1 MTSDFVHLHVHS
13 EFSLLDGQS
22 RIKDLVARAKALEM
36 PALGITDHGVMFGVM
51 DFYQACVAAGIK
63 PVIGMEGY
71 LARRRM
77 TDRDPHLDRSP
88 YHMLL
93 LAKDRTGYQNLLKIA
108 SAAQLDGY
116 YYRPRIDKEFMAA
129 HAAGIIA
136 TSGCLAAEIPRM
148 VANGDDQKARDLI
161 GWHHD
166 VFGAENFYLEL
177 QARDIPALDSLN
189 RWLCEYRM
197 SGHSPVQ
204 LLATNDV
211 HYVHRDDAEAHD
223 TLLCIQT
230 SALKSDPDRMR
241 MEPFNSYYLKSSE
254 EMRAAF
260 AAIPEDLRRE
270 AFANSLKIAEMTDID
285 LAPKGYH
292 LPAFPVPAGFD
303 QHSYLRHLIH
313 IGMEWRFGADWQRD
327 DVFVERI
334 DRELNIIHS
343 MGFDTY
349 FLIVWDLCEF
359 ARDADIWWNVRGSGA
374 ASLVAYSL
382 GITNIDPI
390 QNGLLFERFLNPGRV
405 SMPDIDLD
413 YPDDRRGE
421 MIAYAAMKYGEDKV
435 AAIITFGTMGAKAA
449 VRDVGRAMDVDL
461 GKINRAAAL
470 IPQEARQK
478 KIREYVD
485 ASPEL
490 SDLYNSDLE
499 LQRVID
505 TAIELQG
512 MTRHASTHAA
522 GVIVADRP
530 LVELAPLHRITGKD
544 PSGGALKAVTQF
556 PMETAE
562 AIGLLK
568 VDFLG
573 LSTLTI
579 MRKACE
585 LIERRRG
592 IHYTF
597 DTLPYRHDAASD
609 QQRAMLDDA
618 FAMMGRGE
626 TVGVFQVESGG
637 MQQML
642 RQMRPRVFENIIAA
656 ISLFRPGPMEFI
668 PQYCRRMHGEEEIS
682 NIHPKLEP
690 ILRETYGICVYQ
702 EQIMEIAGSL
712 FGYELGEADLMRRA
726 VSKKKPE
733 DLNKHRA
740 IFRERGPQ
748 NGIPEETAE
757 EIFDMIEFF
766 ANYGFN
772 KPHAADYAVI
782 TVQTAYL
789 KCHYPEEYMT
799 ALLSV
804 QRDDLSKVSTFL
816 EECRRLQIKIL
827 PPDVNHSQLDFDIE
841 TQPDGSRGI
850 RFGLGAVKNAGARA
864 LEELVERRGAAP
876 FAGLVDFC
884 QRVDMRSLG
893 KRSLESLIK
902 VGAMDHF
909 GTRAALMAALDGIV
923 SYSSHYHHDQEVG
936 QMVMFGESGAG
947 DDALLKNL
955 KHIEEHSPRELL
967 KWEKE
972 LLGLYVTG
980 RPVDRYRHFF
990 ASLNMQSIVELKD
1003 VSTANPEL
1011 VRVAGEITG
1020 LRKLTTGR
1028 GDMMA
1033 VLSLEDW
1040 HDSADVIEVVL
1051 FPRAYDQITAK
1062 LADRS
1067 SPSDRGMELAEGEIV
1082 MITGKYDASRGD
1094 PQIIA
1099 SDVTVDFQFASS
1111 ADSPPGAPAED
1122 EPAWAL
1128 AGAGAIN
1135 EELTPSEE
1143 APDLPPPDAQAEA
1156 FAEPAAAVEP
1166 PAATDSVETEPENDD
1181 EPEWVNGDGKLTMPD
1196 DAAPSQRAPRGIA
1209 IILNAG
1215 DDPEKD
1221 RRKLARIHN
1230 ALIKY
1235 PGIDQFQIIIR
1246 RGDLSTPLSFPGQTT
1261 DICDSLR
1268 SDLYGIVGGAE
1279 YVIEDEVE

>member
-22 RIKDLVARAKALEM
+22 RIKDLVARANELEM
-36 PALGITDHGVMFGVM
+36 PALGITDHGVMFGVQ
-51 DFYQACVAAGIK
+51 DFYHACSDAGIK
-63 PVIGMEGY
+63 PIIGMEGY
-71 LARRRM
+71 LAQRSM
-77 TDRDPHLDRSP
+77 SDRDQKLDRSP

-93 LAKDRTGYQNLLKIA
+93 LAKDMTGYQNLLKMA

-116 YYRPRIDKEFMAA
+116 YYRPRIDKEYMAA
-129 HAAGIIA
+129 NAQGIIA

-148 VANGDDQKARDLI
+148 VSNGEEAKARELI
-161 GWHHD
+161 GWYHD
-166 VFGAENFYLEL
+166 VFGADNFYLEL
-177 QARDIPALDSLN
+177 QGHDLPELDSLN
-189 RWLCEYRM
+189 RWLCDYRG

-211 HYVHRDDAEAHD
+211 HYVHRDDADAHD

-230 SALKSDPDRMR
+230 SALKSEADRMR
-241 MEPFNSYYLKSSE
+241 MEPFNSYYLKSAD
-254 EMRAAF
+254 EMRAGF
-260 AAIPEDLRRE
+260 ADLPAEMLRE
-270 AFANSLKIAEMTDID
+270 AFDNSLKIAEMSQID

-292 LPAFPVPAGFD
+292 LPAFPVPAEFD
-303 QHSYLRHLIH
+303 QNSYLRHLVH
-313 IGMEWRFGADWQRD
+313 IGMNWRYGADWQND
-327 DVFVERI
+327 PVFTERI
-334 DRELNIIHS
+334 ERELEIIHS

-359 ARDADIWWNVRGSGA
+359 ARHADIWWNVRGSGA

-382 GITNIDPI
+382 GVTNIDPI

-413 YPDDRRGE
+413 FPDDRRGE
-421 MIAYAAMKYGEDKV
+421 MIAYTAMKYGEDKV
-435 AAIITFGTMGAKAA
+435 AAIITFGTLGAKAA
-449 VRDVGRAMDVDL
+449 VRDVGRALDVDL
-461 GKINRAAAL
+461 GKITRAASL
-470 IPQEARQK
+470 IPQEARQQK
-478 KIREYVD
+478 LQDYVD

-490 SDLYNSDLE
+490 SDMYHSDVE
-499 LQRVID
+499 LQQVID
-505 TAIELQG
+505 TAKDLQG

-530 LVELAPLHRITGKD
+530 LVELVPLHRITGKD

-585 LIERRRG
+585 LIERHRG
-592 IHYTF
+592 ISYSI
-597 DTLPYRHDAASD
+597 DSLPYRHEAASD
-609 QQRAMLDDA
+609 EQRAMLDEA
-618 FAMMGRGE
+618 FAMMGRAE

-642 RQMRPRVFENIIAA
+642 RQMKPRVFENIIAA
-656 ISLFRPGPMEFI
+656 ISLFRPGPMDFI

-682 NIHPKLEP
+682 VIHPKLEP

-702 EQIMEIAGSL
+702 EQIMQIAGEL

-740 IFRERGPQ
+740 IFRQRGPE
-748 NGIPEETAE
+748 NGIPVEAAE

-789 KCHYPEEYMT
+789 KCHYPHEYMT

-816 EECRRLQIKIL
+816 EECRRLHIEIL

-841 TQPDGSRGI
+841 TLPDGKRAI
-850 RFGLGAVKNAGARA
+850 RFGLAAVKNAGARN
-864 LEELVERRGAAP
+864 LEDLIAQRGGAA
-876 FAGLVDFC
+876 FASLVDFC
-884 QRVDMRSLG
+884 QRVDMRGVG
-893 KRSLESLIK
+893 KRTLESLVK
-902 VGAMDHF
+902 VGALDKF
-909 GTRAALMAALDGIV
+909 GTRAALVAALDAIV
-923 SYSSHYHHDQEVG
+923 SYSSSYHYDLEVG
-936 QMVMFGESGAG
+936 QQQMFGES
-947 DDALLKNL
+947 DDSDQELLKSL
-955 KHIEEHSPRELL
+955 RDIKEYSPRELL

-980 RPVDRYRHFF
+980 RPVDRFRDVFN
-990 ASLNMQSIVELKD
+990 SQNLQSINALKSGD
-1003 VSTANPEL
+1003 GPKPESL
-1011 VRVAGEITG
+1011 RVAGEITA
-1020 LRKLTTGR
+1020 LRRVTTQKGQQ
-1028 GDMMA
+1028 MA

-1040 HDSADVIEVVL
+1040 HDSADIIDVVL
-1051 FPRAYDQITAK
+1051 FPRAYEKIIAK
-1062 LADRS
+1062 LAGRAPDAEAG
-1067 SPSDRGMELAEGEIV
+1067 PGLAEGEIV
-1082 MITGKYDASRGD
+1082 LVTGRYDDARGE

-1099 SDVTVDFQFASS
+1099 DDLSVDFSS
-1111 ADSPPGAPAED
+1111 ASAVESAPASLDDD
-1122 EPAWAL
+1122 EPAWAQ
-1128 AGAGAIN
+1128 
-1135 EELTPSEE
+1135 PP
-1143 APDLPPPDAQAEA
+1143 PDFADDEFFDAPPDAQMPPES
-1156 FAEPAAAVEP
+1156 PP
-1166 PAATDSVETEPENDD
+1166 PAADEAPKPSHSQASPPDD
-1181 EPEWVNGDGKLTMPD
+1181 QEPEWVNGESKLTLPDERAPHKRKPRQIAVVLAATD
-1196 DAAPSQRAPRGIA
+1196 DA
-1209 IILNAG
+1209 
-1215 DDPEKD
+1215 EKD
-1221 RRKLARIHN
+1221 RRKLTRIHN
-1230 ALIKY
+1230 TLMKY
-1235 PGIDQFQIIIR
+1235 PGVDQCQIIIQ
-1246 RGDLSTPLSFPGQTT
+1246 RGESPVTLDFPDMPT
-1261 DICDSLR
+1261 DICAALR
-1268 SDLYGIVGGAE
+1268 QDLLAIVTE
-1279 YVIEDEVE
+1279 EHIIEADLT